1 LGVWDEDLPRCVA
14 EQALVVRDSEL
25 RQREPSAKA
34 QKVQVVEIEAWLDE
48 AAQNLV
54 AVRSSWSMSRHY
66 LGFTSAKA
74 AFLLR
79 AQRCAVVVNTSP
91 GVHIS

>member
-1 LGVWDEDLPRCVA
+1 MREGLGGVGGRRGG
-14 EQALVVRDSEL
+14 ALV
-25 RQREPSAKA
+25 P
-34 QKVQVVEIEAWLDE
+34 VVEIEAWLDE

-79 AQRCAVVVNTSP
+79 VQRCAVVVNTSP